1 MRKIIIFLF
10 LFLIAAIIPVFA
22 VVEDNSIDLMFNYP
36 FYRKPSYKI
45 RTQAAKV
52 LYEELK
58 QENKSLDFMMYGI
71 YNQPNIFMQISRLC
85 NNPDVNVRGIVDVNT
100 RGKNDYPDTHKLQF
114 QCKCIKTDFAIRDE
128 MQEYYDK
135 QKKLGYLMHNKVFV
149 FSNDHVWTGS
159 TNISSTCSGGFN
171 ANVSYLIKDKKVAD
185 IYRQE
190 ISQMYDDEKFHIDK
204 QKVFAKNLILADGTI
219 LDIYFAPNEDIL
231 SDAIIPSF
239 QNAKKSIYVGMFY
252 FTNKNILE
260 ELIKA
265 KSRGVDV
272 KVIVDASFAKDF
284 SKYINLMRENK
295 IPVKVEN
302 WAGKMHCKL
311 AVIDDNITLTGSLN
325 WTNSAVNFNDE
336 NFFKIQNSRIANE
349 TNKYFY
355 VLWKSIPDKWLY
367 YIPEAEGMDSKY
379 SCKDGIDNDHNG
391 LTDKNDPKCKL

>member
-36 FYRKPSYKI
+36 FYKKPSSKI

-149 FSNDHVWTGS
+149 F
-159 TNISSTCSGGFN
+159 
-171 ANVSYLIKDKKVAD
+171 
-185 IYRQE
+185 
-190 ISQMYDDEKFHIDK
+190 
-204 QKVFAKNLILADGTI
+204 
-219 LDIYFAPNEDIL
+219 
-231 SDAIIPSF
+231 
-239 QNAKKSIYVGMFY
+239 
-252 FTNKNILE
+252 
-260 ELIKA
+260 
-265 KSRGVDV
+265 
-272 KVIVDASFAKDF
+272 
-284 SKYINLMRENK
+284 
-295 IPVKVEN
+295 
-302 WAGKMHCKL
+302 
-311 AVIDDNITLTGSLN
+311 
-325 WTNSAVNFNDE
+325 
-336 NFFKIQNSRIANE
+336 
-349 TNKYFY
+349 
-355 VLWKSIPDKWLY
+355 
-367 YIPEAEGMDSKY
+367 
-379 SCKDGIDNDHNG
+379 
-391 LTDKNDPKCKL
+391 